1 MLRVTLWYFLSKYM
15 LTVKNMTIK
24 SKLISIIMA
33 VCIVALFL
41 AGTAFII
48 WQWFSIRKTMVHNLS
63 TQARIIADNSKAAL
77 SFEDSQ
83 DAQAVLQALKAE
95 PSIVFG
101 GVYTKKGEIFASYY
115 RNDFELQQ
123 VKPDTIKK
131 SGYSFNNEFLTVF
144 EPIVA
149 GDEKI
154 GQVCVRSDL
163 VPLYAMLKNNISI
176 MFVVLLLAS
185 SVAYFMSSGLQRI
198 ISRPVLDLANVAKT
212 VSEGK
217 KYSVRA
223 AKRSGDEIGLLIDAF
238 NEMLNQIQTRDLAL
252 VNANEQLERKVEER
266 TTELKEEVVVRK
278 KAEERLA
285 ATVQKLTISNRE
297 LREFTRVTAH
307 DLKTPVRGIG
317 ILSDWISE
325 DYAKKFDEQGQT
337 NARLLAA
344 RAKRISDLLDSIIQ
358 YSQLTLNER
367 TTRKLDLN
375 VFVQNVIEAINPPD
389 NIEIIVENHLPVITC
404 VQRYISQIFENLLS
418 NAIKNMDKPEGK
430 ITVGCTEEDD
440 YWQFSV
446 ADNGPGIEER
456 YFEKIFEI
464 FQILS
469 TRDETENI
477 GIGLPIVK
485 KIVEMYDGLIWV
497 ESTPGQGSTFFFTLP
512 KDQRKEAEYATAGL
526 QANITS

>member
-1 MLRVTLWYFLSKYM
+1 MPRVTLGYFLGRYM

-48 WQWFSIRKTMVHNLS
+48 WQWFSIRRTMVHNLS
-63 TQARIIADNSKAAL
+63 TQARIIADNSQAAL
-77 SFEDSQ
+77 SFEDSE
-83 DAQAVLQALKAE
+83 DAKAVLQALKAE

-101 GVYTKKGEIFASYY
+101 GVYTKKGVIFASYY
-115 RNDFELQQ
+115 RYDFEFGQ
-123 VKPDTIKK
+123 VKPSIIRQ

-149 GDEKI
+149 GEEKI

-163 VPLYAMLKNNISI
+163 VPLYTMLKNNISI

-198 ISRPVLDLANVAKT
+198 ISSPVLDLANVAKT
-212 VSEGK
+212 VSEQK
-217 KYSVRA
+217 QYSVRA
-223 AKRSGDEIGLLIDAF
+223 VKQSNDEIGFLIDAF
-238 NEMLNQIQTRDLAL
+238 NGMLNQIQTRDLAL
-252 VNANEQLERKVEER
+252 VNANEQLEKKVEER
-266 TTELKEEVVVRK
+266 TAELKEEVAVRK
-278 KAEERLA
+278 KAEEKLA
-285 ATVQKLTISNRE
+285 ATVQKLTMSNRE

-325 DYAKKFDEQGQT
+325 DYAKKFDEQGQK
-337 NARLLAA
+337 NARLLSV
-344 RAKRISDLLDSIIQ
+344 RAKRMSDLLDSMIQ

-367 TTRKLDLN
+367 TTRKMDLN
-375 VFVQNVIEAINPPD
+375 VLIQNVIEAINPPD
-389 NIEIIVENHLPVITC
+389 NIEIIVENHLPVITG
-404 VQRYISQIFENLLS
+404 VKQFISQIFENLLS
-418 NAIKNMDKPEGK
+418 NAVKNMDKPEGK
-430 ITVGCTEEDD
+430 VYVGCMEEGS

-446 ADNGPGIEER
+446 ADNGPGIEKR

-469 TRDETENI
+469 IRDKTENI

-485 KIVEMYDGLIWV
+485 KIVEMYDGMIWI

-512 KDQRKEAEYATAGL
+512 KEQRKDVEYVTAGL
-526 QANITS
+526 QANTIS